1 MLFLGSKKFPCLCI
15 PLKNAPI
22 RKSKYLIQL
31 PILVAG
37 FPFFFK
43 KKKKQTVSYFTEYI
57 RCFFFRFYEVMNL
70 YNLLAKYII
79 HSCSNIKIR
88 KSDLFWEF
96 R

>member
-1 MLFLGSKKFPCLCI
+1 MFFLGSKKFPCLCI

-37 FPFFFK
+37 FP
-43 KKKKQTVSYFTEYI
+43 VSYFTEYI

-88 KSDLFWEF
+88 KSDLSWEF